1 MERLSTGEIKT
12 IIEQEFD
19 LQTAPQKYCD
29 YIELVQEKIAQAY
42 LEGFYEGVE
51 FANNITL

>member
-12 IIEQEFD
+12 IIQQEFD

-51 FANNITL
+51 FANSITL